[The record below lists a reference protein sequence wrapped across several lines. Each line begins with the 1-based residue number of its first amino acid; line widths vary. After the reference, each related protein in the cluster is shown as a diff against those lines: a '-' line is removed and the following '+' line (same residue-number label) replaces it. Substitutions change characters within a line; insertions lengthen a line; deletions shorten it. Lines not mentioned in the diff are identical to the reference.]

1 MFLEKKLDDQRR
13 LKCVYEYTC
22 TRTVNRYKMGRQNIK
37 MNRLKKDNL
46 YVTSCFDVDS
56 EFNKTN
62 WTGGGTPG

>member
-46 YVTSCFDVDS
+46 YVTSCFD
-56 EFNKTN
+56 
-62 WTGGGTPG
+62 